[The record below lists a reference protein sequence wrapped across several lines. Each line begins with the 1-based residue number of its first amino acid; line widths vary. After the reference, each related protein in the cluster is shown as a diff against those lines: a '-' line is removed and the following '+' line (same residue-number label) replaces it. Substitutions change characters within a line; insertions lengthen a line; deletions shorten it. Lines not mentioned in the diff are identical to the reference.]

1 MDAALAPTGSRET
14 VSSPPRARAR
24 RTCPRARGGGGDER
38 DSGSNAARIPL
49 SNPANRETREDE
61 TGDLGPGE
69 GDLEGCRQPSGK
81 KPSGECDLRRD
92 PRPSPL
98 TRARLGSETRVS
110 RTTRTPSAYDG
121 TPRPGTDERAP
132 RVAVHNGP
140 MRSDS
145 KQTTHSSVRSPA
157 CDGPTPSSAIR
168 PFRFLWR
175 PVMTRRNMLSR
186 LARKYLIRMGSQS
199 ELTWNNFVG
208 PNRPSISRTGGD
220 LRMAG
225 RRGRQLRERGPREKR
240 RDAARPPLFAA
251 RSGSRRS
258 CSSPRWSSCR
268 GRWREVWEVVCAM
281 RSLAETRRGRR
292 ARRLR
297 VDSRAG
303 SAAPRRR
310 VRRAR
315 AMSRRGRR
323 TRTRLRSRRGCVP

>member
-1 MDAALAPTGSRET
+1 MLSNPDVGFSREGSAPRARGGVAGEIAGRRTSANAVAPPLTVASPGAAPSGGACSVMARARPVRPARPSDSDGCRAGTYWSRET

-49 SNPANRETREDE
+49 SNPATRETREAE

-69 GDLEGCRQPSGK
+69 GDLEGCRQPSRK

-157 CDGPTPSSAIR
+157 
-168 PFRFLWR
+168 
-175 PVMTRRNMLSR
+175 
-186 LARKYLIRMGSQS
+186 
-199 ELTWNNFVG
+199 
-208 PNRPSISRTGGD
+208 
-220 LRMAG
+220 
-225 RRGRQLRERGPREKR
+225 
-240 RDAARPPLFAA
+240 
-251 RSGSRRS
+251 
-258 CSSPRWSSCR
+258 
-268 GRWREVWEVVCAM
+268 
-281 RSLAETRRGRR
+281 
-292 ARRLR
+292 
-297 VDSRAG
+297 
-303 SAAPRRR
+303 
-310 VRRAR
+310 
-315 AMSRRGRR
+315 
-323 TRTRLRSRRGCVP
+323 